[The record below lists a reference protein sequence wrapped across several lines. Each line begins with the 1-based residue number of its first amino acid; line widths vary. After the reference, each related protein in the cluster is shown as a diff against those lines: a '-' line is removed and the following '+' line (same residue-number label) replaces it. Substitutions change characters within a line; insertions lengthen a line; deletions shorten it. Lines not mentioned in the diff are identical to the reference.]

1 LDFGFL
7 IQFRILSQNPKSKI
21 QNKKMANVAI
31 IGAQWGDEGKGK
43 IVDLFTQDA
52 DIVVRFQGGNNAGHT
67 LVVDGKKTVLH
78 LIPSGALHPDKLCVI
93 GNGVV
98 VDPEVLLDEIAGLKD
113 NGCLLDDSML
123 CISEKAHLIMPY
135 HKAIDQAR
143 ERLRG
148 EGMIGTTGR
157 GIGPAYE
164 DKVARV
170 GIRFVDLLEEETFE
184 EKLQRNIEEKNIYLK
199 AILKE
204 KTLNFKKIYD
214 RYGDYREKLKTYV
227 TNTGLLLDQE
237 IRAGKRVLFEGAQ
250 GTLLDVDHGTYPFV
264 TSSNT
269 VAGGVSSGTGVG
281 PRHIHQVIGISKAY
295 TTRVGSGPFPTEL
308 HGREGEILKREGVEF
323 GATTGRPRR
332 CGWFDAVAVRHAVR
346 VNGITG
352 LALTKLDV
360 LTGFKEIPI
369 CVAYRYGGKD
379 HNEFSASIRA
389 MQNAQ
394 PVLEKMDGW
403 DEALTGVRKFS
414 DLPANAQKYVR
425 RIEEIL
431 ETEVILVSVGPGREQ
446 TVMLK
451 NPFSS

>member
-1 LDFGFL
+1 
-7 IQFRILSQNPKSKI
+7 
-21 QNKKMANVAI
+21 MANVAI

-78 LIPSGALHPDKLCVI
+78 LIPSGALHPEKLCVI

-98 VDPEVLLDEIAGLKD
+98 VDPEILLEEIAELKR
-113 NGCLLDDSML
+113 NGYLRNDSLLRL
-123 CISEKAHLIMPY
+123 SEEAHLIMPY

-148 EGMIGTTGR
+148 KGKIGTTGR

-164 DKVARV
+164 DKVARI
-170 GIRFVDLLEEETFE
+170 GIRFVDLLEEDTFRD
-184 EKLQRNIEEKNIYLK
+184 KLRRNIEEKNIYLR

-204 KTLNFKKIYD
+204 KTL
-214 RYGDYREKLKTYV
+214 DYNEIHDSYVEYRKGLKPYI
-227 TNTGLLLDQE
+227 TNTSLLIDRE

-250 GTLLDVDHGTYPFV
+250 GTLLDVDHGTYPYV
-264 TSSNT
+264 TSSST
-269 VAGGVSSGTGVG
+269 VTGGVCTGAGIG
-281 PRHIHQVIGISKAY
+281 PQHIHHVIGISKAY

-308 HGREGEILKREGVEF
+308 EGPQGEKLKKEGVEF

-332 CGWFDAVAVRHAVR
+332 CGWFDAVGVRHAVR
-346 VNGITG
+346 VNGLSG
-352 LALTKLDV
+352 VALTKLDV
-360 LTGFKEIPI
+360 LTGFKKISI
-369 CVAYRYGGKD
+369 CTAYRCDGAI
-379 HNEFSASIRA
+379 HREFFASSKMMER
-389 MQNAQ
+389 AQ
-394 PVLEKMDGW
+394 PVYEEMDGW
-403 DEALTGVRKFS
+403 ETPLSDAREFS

-425 RIEEIL
+425 RLEEIL
-431 ETEVILVSVGPGREQ
+431 QTEVILVSVGPGREQ

-451 NPFSS
+451 NPFENGPQEARPFEPFGNTQDKLRGKP

>member
-1 LDFGFL
+1 MSN
-7 IQFRILSQNPKSKI
+7 I
-21 QNKKMANVAI
+21 AI

-43 IVDLFTQDA
+43 IVDLFTRDA

-67 LVVDGKKTVLH
+67 LVVDGEKTVLH
-78 LIPSGALHPDKLCVI
+78 LIPSGALHSQKLCVI

-98 VDPEVLLDEIAGLKD
+98 VDPEVLLEEIAGLKRK
-113 NGCLLDDSML
+113 GYLLDDSL
-123 CISEKAHLIMPY
+123 LRVSEEAHLIMPY

-170 GIRFVDLLEEETFE
+170 GIRLVDLLEEETFQ
-184 EKLQRNIEEKNIYLK
+184 EKLRRNIEEKNIYLK

-204 KTLNFKKIYD
+204 KTLDFKKIHD
-214 RYGDYREKLKTYV
+214 DYAVYRDKLKSYV
-227 TNTGLLLDQE
+227 TDTSLLLD
-237 IRAGKRVLFEGAQ
+237 RAVRNGKQVLFEGAQ
-250 GTLLDVDHGTYPFV
+250 GTLLDVDHGTYPYV

-269 VAGGVSSGTGVG
+269 VAGGVSSGAGVG

-308 HGREGEILKREGVEF
+308 HGPEGETLRREGVEF
-323 GATTGRPRR
+323 GATTGRSRR
-332 CGWFDAVAVRHAVR
+332 CGWFDAVVVRHAVR
-346 VNGITG
+346 INGITG

-360 LTGFKEIPI
+360 LTGFKKIPI
-369 CVAYRYGGKD
+369 CVAYRCNGEVQR
-379 HNEFSASIRA
+379 EFSASLRA
-389 MQNAQ
+389 MQSAQ
-394 PVLEKMDGW
+394 PVLEAMDGW
-403 DEALTGVRKFS
+403 EEPLSDVRRFS

-425 RIEEIL
+425 RLEQVV
-431 ETEVILVSVGPGREQ
+431 ETEIILVSVGPGREQ

-451 NPFSS
+451 NPFGT